1 MYKLLTSGPLTT
13 SETVKNAMLIDH
25 CTWDQEY
32 KEITQWIRK
41 KLLDLAQVSEGIY
54 TTVLMQGSS
63 SFGVESVLSSV
74 IRPEDTVLI
83 CSNGAYGQRMI
94 NMCECLKLNYTV
106 YEVS

>member
-1 MYKLLTSGPLTT
+1 
-13 SETVKNAMLIDH
+13 
-25 CTWDQEY
+25 
-32 KEITQWIRK
+32 
-41 KLLDLAQVSEGIY
+41 
-54 TTVLMQGSS
+54 MQGSG

-106 YEVS
+106 YEVSEHQILQAHVITQLIEENPSISALAMVHSETTSGILNNLEEIAAVTQEKIFCL

>member
-1 MYKLLTSGPLTT
+1 MYKLLTPGPLTT

-54 TTVLMQGSS
+54 TTVLMQGSG

-94 NMCECLKLNYTV
+94 NMCE
-106 YEVS
+106 